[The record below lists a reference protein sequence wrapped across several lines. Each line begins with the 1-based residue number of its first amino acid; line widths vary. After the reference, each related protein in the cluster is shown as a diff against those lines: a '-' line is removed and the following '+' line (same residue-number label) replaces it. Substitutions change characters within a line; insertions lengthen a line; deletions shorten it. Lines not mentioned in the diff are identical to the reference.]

1 VRIASALLLLLFPCL
16 LAAAEMYKCRDAD
29 GRIAYQDQP
38 CLSDELPLPPI
49 AAPPSDPYL
58 PEPPPSDEATGGV
71 PAAAS
76 LASPAAPPLPA
87 QYRCTRE
94 NGESYVSSNP
104 SPAPRYVP
112 AWVVGATTTGSNL
125 PRTPARQA
133 YDRAVGGAWV
143 LVQDRCRPMGRAAL
157 CEYWQSRLDVSR
169 RQARASFFDERE
181 ALEREAGSLRESLR
195 VHCGR

>member
-1 VRIASALLLLLFPCL
+1 
-16 LAAAEMYKCRDAD
+16 
-29 GRIAYQDQP
+29 
-38 CLSDELPLPPI
+38 
-49 AAPPSDPYL
+49 
-58 PEPPPSDEATGGV
+58 
-71 PAAAS
+71 
-76 LASPAAPPLPA
+76 
-87 QYRCTRE
+87 
-94 NGESYVSSNP
+94 
-104 SPAPRYVP
+104 
-112 AWVVGATTTGSNL
+112 VVGATTTDSNL

-157 CEYWQSRLDVSR
+157 CEHWQSRLDVSR